1 MNEQACMASHVHP
14 FFFFT
19 CFYINPDYRK
29 KIKCRKTTRKMCG
42 IRREKFIKQQQQPR
56 SHARHSNDVY
66 SFSNVCFLPFIQ
78 TLWRYYFTVKLF
90 LAQLFY
96 SSKGVDSQLLLALEC
111 RHPRRVK
118 KSFLWQII
126 MQIVAA
132 VAFQSLIL
140 YPLLSLSLFF
150 SLRHRKSPHC
160 CEKKF
165 MTFRGAI

>member
-1 MNEQACMASHVHP
+1 MASHVHP
-14 FFFFT
+14 FFVFT
-19 CFYINPDYRK
+19 CFYTNPDYWK

-96 SSKGVDSQLLLALEC
+96 SSKGVDSQLLLALER
-111 RHPRRVK
+111 RHPWRVK
-118 KSFLWQII
+118 KII
-126 MQIVAA
+126 FMANYHANCRRCCFPVTH
-132 VAFQSLIL
+132 
-140 YPLLSLSLFF
+140 SLSLTF
-150 SLRHRKSPHC
+150 SLSFSLHHRKSPHC

>member
-1 MNEQACMASHVHP
+1 MHGITCSS
-14 FFFFT
+14 FFRFT

-29 KIKCRKTTRKMCG
+29 KIKCRKTTGKMCG

-118 KSFLWQII
+118 KKSFLWQII

-140 YPLLSLSLFF
+140 YPLLSLSL
-150 SLRHRKSPHC
+150 SLSTIVSHHIVVKRNL
-160 CEKKF
+160 
-165 MTFRGAI
+165 

>member
-1 MNEQACMASHVHP
+1 MHGITCSS
-14 FFFFT
+14 FFRFT

-42 IRREKFIKQQQQPR
+42 IRREKFIKQQQQQPR

-118 KSFLWQII
+118 KKNHFYGKLSCKL
-126 MQIVAA
+126 
-132 VAFQSLIL
+132 S
-140 YPLLSLSLFF
+140 PLLLSSHSFSIPYFLSLFF
-150 SLRHRKSPHC
+150 SPPS
-160 CEKKF
+160 
-165 MTFRGAI
+165 

>member
-1 MNEQACMASHVHP
+1 MHGITCSS
-14 FFFFT
+14 FFRFT

-42 IRREKFIKQQQQPR
+42 IRREKFIKQQQQQPR

-96 SSKGVDSQLLLALEC
+96 SSKGVDSQLLLALEG

-118 KSFLWQII
+118 KNHFYGKLSCKL
-126 MQIVAA
+126 
-132 VAFQSLIL
+132 S
-140 YPLLSLSLFF
+140 PLLLSSHSFSIPYFLSLFF
-150 SLRHRKSPHC
+150 SPPS
-160 CEKKF
+160 
-165 MTFRGAI
+165 

>member
-1 MNEQACMASHVHP
+1 MASHVHP
-14 FFFFT
+14 FFVLHVFIST
-19 CFYINPDYRK
+19 PTTEK

-42 IRREKFIKQQQQPR
+42 IRREKFIKQQQQQPR

-96 SSKGVDSQLLLALEC
+96 SSKGVDSQLLLALER

-118 KSFLWQII
+118 KNHFYGKLSCKL
-126 MQIVAA
+126 
-132 VAFQSLIL
+132 S
-140 YPLLSLSLFF
+140 PLLLSSHSFSIPYFLSLFF
-150 SLRHRKSPHC
+150 SPPS
-160 CEKKF
+160 
-165 MTFRGAI
+165 